1 MNRLK
6 KALYI
11 FLGGFSLTLGLVGIV
26 LPVLPTTVFLLLA
39 AFFFGKSSE
48 RLHHWITNH
57 KRFGPPI
64 LDWQKY
70 GAVSK
75 IARIRAVSTMVG
87 LLLISILISLPLS
100 VIIIQVIIIQGL
112 AMAAVSLFL
121 LTRPYPPDS

>member
-6 KALYI
+6 KALYV
-11 FLGGFSLTLGLVGIV
+11 FLGGLSLTLGLIGIV

-39 AFFFGKSSE
+39 AFFFAKSSQ

-64 LDWQKY
+64 VDWQKY

-87 LLLISILISLPLS
+87 LLLISILLSLPLA
-100 VIIIQVIIIQGL
+100 VITIQGL
-112 AMAAVSLFL
+112 AMAAVSVFL
-121 LTRPYPPDS
+121 LTRPYPPEL

>member
-6 KALYI
+6 KALYV
-11 FLGGFSLTLGLVGIV
+11 FLGGLSLTLGLVGIV

-39 AFFFGKSSE
+39 AFFFGKSSQ

-100 VIIIQVIIIQGL
+100 VIIIQGL

-121 LTRPYPPDS
+121 LTRPFPPDS

>member
-6 KALYI
+6 KALYV
-11 FLGGFSLTLGLVGIV
+11 FLGGLSLTLGLVGIV

-48 RLHHWITNH
+48 RLHHWIINH

-100 VIIIQVIIIQGL
+100 VIIIQGL
-112 AMAAVSLFL
+112 AMAAVSVFL
-121 LTRPYPPDS
+121 LTRPYPPDL